1 MTVSRAAAVSLAS
14 LVAACGGMEADPSSR
29 VSSAELSAARP
40 GAVFT
45 MTDDPVSNAVLSFT
59 RSTDGTLAPSG
70 STSTGGA
77 GSGGGEGVLGSQ
89 GSLVLSGDGR
99 FRFAVNGGSDEVS
112 SFRVQGAALELAGR
126 APSGGSLPVSVAVH
140 GDLVYVVN
148 AGAAAGSA
156 AGISALR
163 LGDDGSLTPI
173 AGSTRPLSAAHP
185 GPAEVAFD
193 DSGETLAVTEKA
205 TQTITLYRVGEDG
218 LASEPRPFRSA
229 GQTPFGFAFTRRDD
243 LLVSE
248 AQDGPGT
255 SSASS
260 YRIEDGALEL
270 VSASVPDSRTAACW
284 LVATRDGRHA
294 LVANAGS
301 GSISSYGVDAH
312 GTLALLAADA
322 ALLAGGK
329 PLDLALGA
337 GDRYLYALDAANHAI
352 AAFRVRSDG
361 SLDPLPPQASGL
373 PAHAVGLAAR

>member
-1 MTVSRAAAVSLAS
+1 MTLSRAAAIFLAS
-14 LVAACGGMEADPSSR
+14 LLAACGGMGADPSSH
-29 VSSAELSAARP
+29 VASAELSAARP

-45 MTDDPVSNAVLSFT
+45 MTDDHVTNAVLSFT
-59 RSTDGTLAPSG
+59 RSPDGTLTPSG
-70 STSTGGA
+70 SAATGGA

-99 FRFAVNGGSDEVS
+99 FLLAVNAGSDEVS
-112 SFRVQGAALELAGR
+112 SFRVEGSALDLAGR

-148 AGAAAGSA
+148 AGAAGSD
-156 AGISALR
+156 AGISGLR
-163 LGDDGSLTPI
+163 LGENGSLTPI
-173 AGSTRPLSAAHP
+173 PGSTRPLGAAQP

-193 DSGETLAVTEKA
+193 DSGDLLAVTEKA
-205 TQTITLYRVGEDG
+205 TQTITLYGVDEDG
-218 LASEPRPFRSA
+218 LASDPHPFPSA

-260 YRIEDGALEL
+260 YRVDDGALEL
-270 VSASVPDSRTAACW
+270 VSASVPDGRTAACW

-294 LVANAGS
+294 FVANAGS
-301 GSISSYGVDAH
+301 GSISSYGVD
-312 GTLALLAADA
+312 GRGRLALLAADA
-322 ALLAGGK
+322 ALLPGGK
-329 PLDLALGA
+329 PLDLAFA
-337 GDRYLYALDAANHAI
+337 AADRFLYALDAANHAI
-352 AAFRVRSDG
+352 APFRVRGDG
-361 SLDPLPPQASGL
+361 SLDALPPQAGGL